1 MNSRLDIRLAKL
13 ERAPGA
19 NGVDLRVFGS
29 AAEADAD
36 TRPVGPA
43 TKTMIIVT
51 GVPRSPIETKL
62 EQRREAPK

>member
-1 MNSRLDIRLAKL
+1 MSSRLDLRIAKL
-13 ERAPGA
+13 ERASGA
-19 NGVDLRVFGS
+19 GGVDIRIYGS
-29 AAEADAD
+29 AAEAAAD

-43 TKTMIIVT
+43 TMIIVT